1 MPSTRPQL
9 YGAQGFQK
17 EAPMRRL
24 LESLMPGE
32 HPISWKWIGSI
43 FAFYVVVM
51 ATAAVML
58 ASHQSRANLAHEAG
72 TAVATGKSHPAAHT
86 RSLVP
91 HLAGFNSN

>member
-1 MPSTRPQL
+1 
-9 YGAQGFQK
+9 
-17 EAPMRRL
+17 MRRL

-32 HPISWKWIGSI
+32 RPIAWKWIGSM

-51 ATAAVML
+51 ATAVVIF
-58 ASHQSRANLAHEAG
+58 ASHHSRANLAHEAG
-72 TAVATGKSHPAAHT
+72 TTGKNQPASHT

>member
-1 MPSTRPQL
+1 
-9 YGAQGFQK
+9 
-17 EAPMRRL
+17 MRRL

-58 ASHQSRANLAHEAG
+58 ASHQSRANLAHE
-72 TAVATGKSHPAAHT
+72 VATGKNHPAAHT